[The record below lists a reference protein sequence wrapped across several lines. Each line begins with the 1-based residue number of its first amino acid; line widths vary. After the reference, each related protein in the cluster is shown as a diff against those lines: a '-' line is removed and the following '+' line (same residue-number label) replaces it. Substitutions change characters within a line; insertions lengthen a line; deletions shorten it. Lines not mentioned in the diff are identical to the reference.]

1 MLLRFFWCARYKLAN
16 SIVYMLL
23 QPWWDW
29 IWSEEA
35 ISVVSPPLQSSP
47 AGCGSAAVHFARDRG
62 LAVVKFKFKPP
73 KNITI
78 YRTKKGGFCS
88 DVVCFIFQR
97 MIASQ
102 GKMEDSHKKKS
113 TDTRPFWLGCGQPSS
128 RFLCLL
134 LPWKLK
140 SSLVSLISH
149 RTSTTL
155 LWTYR
160 CCLLLPGARRQQARL
175 QDGWSTVYSVV
186 SSVLASERAA
196 RPSVGYKYTRTVTNF
211 AKIIIPDSRHIIV

>member
-102 GKMEDSHKKKS
+102 GKMEDSHKKKAQIHVLFDWVVANLPLAFS
-113 TDTRPFWLGCGQPSS
+113 ASCCRENWKAHWSVWS
-128 RFLCLL
+128 RTVLVLL
-134 LPWKLK
+134 YFGRIDAACF
-140 SSLVSLISH
+140 SLVH
-149 RTSTTL
+149 GDNKQGCRTDGVLFT
-155 LWTYR
+155 
-160 CCLLLPGARRQQARL
+160 RL
-175 QDGWSTVYSVV
+175 S
-186 SSVLASERAA
+186 
-196 RPSVGYKYTRTVTNF
+196 RPS
-211 AKIIIPDSRHIIV
+211 

>member
-102 GKMEDSHKKKS
+102 GKMEDSHKKKHRYTS
-113 TDTRPFWLGCGQPSS
+113 FLIGLWPTFLSLSLPPVAVKTEKLTGQ
-128 RFLCLL
+128 F
-134 LPWKLK
+134 
-140 SSLVSLISH
+140 
-149 RTSTTL
+149 
-155 LWTYR
+155 
-160 CCLLLPGARRQQARL
+160 
-175 QDGWSTVYSVV
+175 D
-186 SSVLASERAA
+186 LA
-196 RPSVGYKYTRTVTNF
+196 PY
-211 AKIIIPDSRHIIV
+211 